1 MRITKL
7 IFAFSLLLAVAAFC
21 AAEIK
26 AQQVPDPDFK
36 PPIEKPAYAEGKGL
50 VVLIDEAHF
59 NFHTWVRI
67 ASSVQS
73 RQEAY

>member
-26 AQQVPDPDFK
+26 AQQVPGPDFK
-36 PPIEKPAYAEGKGL
+36 PPIEKNAYAEGKGP
-50 VVLIDEAHF
+50 VVLID
-59 NFHTWVRI
+59 
-67 ASSVQS
+67 
-73 RQEAY
+73 